1 MDNTE
6 NFSQFRRQSKKGILV
21 IYLDILYK
29 ALKAFWIL
37 LFFFIQKFSK
47 ISENTL
53 FYIYL
58 GVGVLFV
65 FFLVRA
71 FLIFKNFQFK
81 IENEHFILKK
91 GIIKKTN
98 TSIPF
103 DRIQN
108 INFKQNI
115 IQQIINVHE
124 VNIETAGSS
133 KAEISIKALSFHEAS
148 ELKKAI
154 TVFDKSNNESKSRDE
169 LDEKPLLKV
178 GFLELLKVSL
188 TENHLQS
195 LLLLVAIL
203 VGFYQQINELFDSLG
218 KREILDDYITENS
231 STLETSVYL
240 IVGLLVVLTI
250 TAVLSSVVR
259 VLLRHFN
266 LTVFVK
272 NNALEIYQGLTTKKS
287 VILKKDK
294 IQHIT
299 ISHNPLK
306 KKLGIS
312 FITFKQ
318 AISGKVKKKQDKVIK
333 IVGCK
338 VNQVSA
344 IKTLLFPDENLEIYE
359 KNYSDLYLKI
369 RLYIRST
376 LLLLVLNIGLYIVFQ
391 NNHIFWIN
399 LLLVP
404 VFIFSIELSFRKR
417 YYLFNEDLLLVAQGT
432 IETHKTYLPF
442 FKVQNVKLKQTF
454 FQARK
459 NVADVVFQTASG
471 KIKLPCLPLE
481 KAHKIYNY
489 TLFKVETSHKSW
501 M

>member
-6 NFSQFRRQSKKGILV
+6 NFSQFRRQSKKGILI
-21 IYLDILYK
+21 IYINILYK

-37 LFFFIQKFSK
+37 LFLFIQKFSK
-47 ISENTL
+47 ISETTL
-53 FYIYL
+53 LYIYI
-58 GVGVLFV
+58 GVGVLLL

-71 FLIFKNFQFK
+71 FLVFRNFQFK
-81 IENEHFILKK
+81 IENQHFILKK
-91 GIIKKTN
+91 GILKKTH

-124 VNIETAGSS
+124 VNVETAGSS
-133 KAEISIKALSFHEAS
+133 EAEISIKALSFKEAS
-148 ELKKAI
+148 ALKQAI
-154 TVFDKSNNESKSRDE
+154 TIYDKGAVNVEVDLE
-169 LDEKPLLKV
+169 EKPLLKV
-178 GFLELLKVSL
+178 GFLALIKVSL

-195 LLLLVAIL
+195 LLLLFAIL
-203 VGFYQQINELFDSLG
+203 IGFFQQITELFDSLG
-218 KREILDDYITENS
+218 KQDLLDDYITENTS
-231 STLETSVYL
+231 SLETSVFL
-240 IVGLLVVLTI
+240 IVGLLILLTVI
-250 TAVLSSVVR
+250 AVLSSIVR
-259 VLLRHFN
+259 VVLRHFN

-294 IQHIT
+294 VQHIT
-299 ISHNPLK
+299 ISHNPIK
-306 KKLGIS
+306 KRLGIS

-338 VNQVSA
+338 TAQISA
-344 IKTLLFPDENLEIYE
+344 IKNLLYPDENLENRD
-359 KNYSDLYLKI
+359 KNYSDSYYKI
-369 RLYIRST
+369 RLYVRGFLIFLLLNVGLYFSIENNYVFFVNT
-376 LLLLVLNIGLYIVFQ
+376 LLIPI
-391 NNHIFWIN
+391 
-399 LLLVP
+399 
-404 VFIFSIELSFRKR
+404 FIFSIELSFRKR
-417 YYLFNEDLLLVAQGT
+417 YYLFNEDLLLVGQGT

-442 FKVQNVKLKQTF
+442 FKVQNIELKQTI
-454 FQARK
+454 FQAKK

-471 KIKLPCLPLE
+471 KIKLPCIPLE
-481 KAHKIYNY
+481 EAQKIYNY
-489 TLFKVETSHKSW
+489 TLFKVETSQKSW